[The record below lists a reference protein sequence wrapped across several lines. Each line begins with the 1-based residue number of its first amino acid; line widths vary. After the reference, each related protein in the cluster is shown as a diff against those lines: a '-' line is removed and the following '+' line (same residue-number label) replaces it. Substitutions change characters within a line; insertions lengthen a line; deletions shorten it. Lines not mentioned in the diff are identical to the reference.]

1 MKDNGDRTW
10 LNRQTRLQQIHS
22 WRAHNIG
29 CPIYGMAYRKVSDID
44 SQKEIPNALFTSTCE
59 GQIREWDPNGG
70 FKNETTITV
79 RI

>member
-1 MKDNGDRTW
+1 
-10 LNRQTRLQQIHS
+10 
-22 WRAHNIG
+22 
-29 CPIYGMAYRKVSDID
+29 MAYRKVSDTD